1 MGCKILVVDDE
12 FEIVEYVK
20 AILKTKGHTVIG
32 AYDGEEGWQL
42 LLRERPD
49 MAIVDL
55 RMPKVSGLEFCRRVR
70 RTPEI
75 ASMPLMVI
83 SSLGAVSEKPES
95 FWAAGLRAD
104 DFLSKPFEPLALLG
118 RVEHLLRRRQY
129 LSEGNHAKEVEE
141 SQPELLPV
149 RQLPADWKQD
159 PKEVVRVFVESW
171 NTRDFATEYE
181 ALAEEMRAGLSR
193 DDYIV
198 RRRKAYEERSGQ
210 KIQQH
215 VLDLH
220 VKISHVMAAVD
231 CLREDRVGTQVIAKD
246 ERYMLRKTMNGWK
259 IVSVRSR
266 PISTGNDAE

>member
-20 AILKTKGHTVIG
+20 AILKTKGHMVIG
-32 AYDGEEGWQL
+32 AYDGEEGWAL
-42 LLRERPD
+42 LMRERPD
-49 MAIVDL
+49 LAIVDL
-55 RMPKVSGLEFCRRVR
+55 RMPKISGLEFCRRVR

-83 SSLGAVSEKPES
+83 SSLGAVSDKPES

-118 RVEHLLRRRQY
+118 RVEHLLRRRLY
-129 LSEGNHAKEVEE
+129 LSEEDHAKQVEE
-141 SQPELLPV
+141 SQPELVAVRTLP
-149 RQLPADWKQD
+149 PEWKQD
-159 PKEVVRVFVESW
+159 PQEVVRVFVDSW
-171 NTRDFATEYE
+171 NTQDFATEYD
-181 ALAEEMRAGLSR
+181 ALAEEMRGGLSR
-193 DDYIV
+193 EDYIA
-198 RRRKAYEERSGQ
+198 RRTKAYREGGGAKCKQR
-210 KIQQH
+210 

-231 CLREDRVGTQVIAKD
+231 CLREDCIGTKVVAKD
-246 ERYMLRKTMNGWK
+246 ERYMLRKTMDGWK

-266 PISTGNDAE
+266 PISTTNE